1 MGLFWRLFLSV
12 GQFPI
17 SLSTFV
23 VLAKFSYTKVKMFE
37 ARLVQGNLLK
47 KVLESLKD
55 LLTEAT
61 WDCADTGIQL
71 QAMDNSHVS
80 LVSVNLRADGFDKF
94 RCDRQLSM
102 GMNLGSMSKIL
113 RCASNDDIITIK
125 AQDQA
130 DTVTFM
136 FESPNQE
143 KVADYEMKLMN
154 LDQEHLGI
162 PETDYAAVIKLPSSE
177 FQRIIK
183 DLSQFGESVVISCT
197 KEGVKFSAAGDIG
210 TGNIKLAQTANVDKE
225 EEAVT
230 IDMQEPVTL
239 TFACRYL
246 NMFTKASC
254 LAPQVSLSMSPEVP
268 LVVEYKIGD
277 IGHIRYYLAPK
288 IEDEDN

>member
-1 MGLFWRLFLSV
+1 
-12 GQFPI
+12 
-17 SLSTFV
+17 
-23 VLAKFSYTKVKMFE
+23 MFE

-55 LLTEAT
+55 LLNEAT

-80 LVSVNLRADGFDKF
+80 LVSVLLRADGFDKF

-102 GMNLGSMSKIL
+102 GMNLTSMSKIL
-113 RCASNDDIITIK
+113 RCAANDDIITIK

-143 KVADYEMKLMN
+143 KMADYEMKLMN

-162 PETDYAAVIKLPSSE
+162 PETDYAAVIKMPSSE
-177 FQRIIK
+177 FQRVIK

-210 TGNIKLAQTANVDKE
+210 VGNIKLAQTANVDKE
-225 EEAVT
+225 EEAVS
-230 IDMQEPVTL
+230 IEMQEPVTL

-254 LAPQVSLSMSPEVP
+254 LAPQVTLSMSPEVP